1 MTTRRQS
8 PSAPWLANLSAVE
21 LRVVFARARERT
33 RRCRPPVTHDS
44 VVSLLPGKRA

>member
-8 PSAPWLANLSAVE
+8 PSGPWLANLSAVE